1 MAFAVSY
8 NSDMK
13 RYMYEVCMKNRISGQ
28 ILFKTGYN
36 FSNKKK
42 ALRAATSIRDL
53 VVAQKDYGVLHH
65 HVIKCI
71 KRARLEKPG
80 ELHVGAQRHR
90 GDNGGPQAPV
100 CTIGRLDLE
109 HQLSEKMALL
119 RSSIGDVNSGY
130 ATMLAP
136 NLPLPFCTRRGV
148 IFAVTAFSIQNV
160 YLCSEAKSYFMSLT
174 E

>member
-28 ILFKTGYN
+28 LLFKTGYK

-42 ALRAATSIRDL
+42 ALKAATSIRDL

-71 KRARLEKPG
+71 KRARLESLG
-80 ELHVGAQRHR
+80 NYMWELSDTEEIMMG
-90 GDNGGPQAPV
+90 NGRTFVP
-100 CTIGRLDLE
+100 LE
-109 HQLSEKMALL
+109 
-119 RSSIGDVNSGY
+119 G
-130 ATMLAP
+130 
-136 NLPLPFCTRRGV
+136 
-148 IFAVTAFSIQNV
+148 
-160 YLCSEAKSYFMSLT
+160 
-174 E
+174 